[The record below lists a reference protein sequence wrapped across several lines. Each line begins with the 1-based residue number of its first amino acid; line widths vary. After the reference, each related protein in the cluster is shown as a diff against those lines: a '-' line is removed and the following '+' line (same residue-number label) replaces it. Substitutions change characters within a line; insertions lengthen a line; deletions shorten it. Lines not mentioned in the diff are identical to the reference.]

1 MFDREQKI
9 RKKIEEWLKKEGK
22 TEYISYDE
30 LGLVIMNGIFDFE
43 KLIKLL
49 K

>member
-9 RKKIEEWLKKEGK
+9 REKIEEWLKKERQD
-22 TEYISYDE
+22 EYISYDE
-30 LGLVIMNGIFDFE
+30 LGLVSMDGVFDFE